1 MADGYVRQS
10 SYSNG
15 ETILAAH
22 TNKEFDQLEKA
33 FDDVIGHTHNGS
45 KGQGGLVP
53 VVSNAAGT
61 TKVVANSTNIEYWV
75 SGVLVMTVTETDV
88 TFSGGVTI
96 TGLLNGR
103 NFTADAALIDDL
115 AIVAGS
121 IPISGA
127 EIRTRYIGNSN
138 TEEFTTALKTKLG
151 TIEENATA
159 DMSASE
165 LKTLVESNSD
175 TQLLTDAL
183 KTKLDRMIA
192 EKLEEDPTF
201 FD

>member
-33 FDDVIGHTHNGS
+33 FDDVTGHTHNGS

-53 VVSNAAGT
+53 LISNEAGT
-61 TKVVANSTNIEYWV
+61 TRVETTDTDIKYFVGN
-75 SGVLVMTVTETDV
+75 VLVMTVTENAV

-96 TGLLNGR
+96 SGLLNGR
-103 NFTADAALIDDL
+103 DFVADAAKIDDL
-115 AIVAGS
+115 AIVDGS
-121 IPISGA
+121 IQISGP
-127 EIRTRYIGNSN
+127 EIRTRYLSNAN
-138 TEEFTTALKTKLG
+138 TEEFTTTLKDKLDS
-151 TIEENATA
+151 IEANATA
-159 DMSASE
+159 DMTAGE

-175 TQLLTDAL
+175 TQLLTDDDKA
-183 KTKLDRMIA
+183 KLDRMIA